1 MKRFN
6 KLIDNF
12 AGLCFL
18 IVLVVILVQ
27 IFFRF
32 VLKIGVPWT
41 EEISRLFFI
50 YLIFIGA
57 AVAVR
62 KGEMI
67 VVDTIPNLVKG
78 RLGLFLKL
86 IINVFS
92 FLFILIM
99 FYAAMTL
106 TEKVWSTTLST
117 VDWISNGWIYMAQV
131 IGFGLMIIYMIKP
144 LIRNVIH
151 LVKGGE

>member
-1 MKRFN
+1 MKKFN
-6 KLIDNF
+6 KIIDNF

-32 VLKIGVPWT
+32 VLRIGVPWT

-99 FYAAMTL
+99 FYAAITL
-106 TEKVWSTTLST
+106 TEKVWSTTLAT

-131 IGFGLMIIYMIKP
+131 IGFGLMIIYLIKP
-144 LIRNVIH
+144 LIRNVIQ